1 MNHPDPEAPDLGS
14 RHLVAHVDNR
24 VLHVRVDR
32 VEKRNA
38 FTQDMYR
45 GTAEWILEQIRSTG
59 PVARATIKRD
69 LNAQLR
75 PSDVAIEK
83 RAAVWPRP

>member
-1 MNHPDPEAPDLGS
+1 VNHPDPEAPDLGS
-14 RHLVAHVDNR
+14 RSLVAHVADR

-45 GTAEWILEQIRSTG
+45 GI
-59 PVARATIKRD
+59 
-69 LNAQLR
+69 
-75 PSDVAIEK
+75 K
-83 RAAVWPRP
+83 RAAIWADRPRSTACVTPAVSTSPCTAT